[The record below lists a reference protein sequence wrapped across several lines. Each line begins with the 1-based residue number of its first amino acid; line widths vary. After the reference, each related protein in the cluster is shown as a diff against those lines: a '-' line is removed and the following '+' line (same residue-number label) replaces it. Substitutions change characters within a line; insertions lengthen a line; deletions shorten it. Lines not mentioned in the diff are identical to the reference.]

1 MKRLPFLFLAVA
13 WAGSAWGQGIPDR
26 SAPGCVAGPSEPA
39 PPPLPPQSVA
49 ICHYPATEL
58 HARIERL
65 LAVRPGE
72 LGSKEIERIF
82 SLPTLSLT
90 HHDPRSTN
98 LGVSLHSAPGS
109 AWWRTILYLQEG
121 FFGPKFEGPPIPL
134 RGLQRP
140 VPIEPRTPGE
150 ILVRIVQADWL
161 GSPAP
166 DLAPCLTVAALLDG
180 ARRNGWTP
188 APRSPPVSPH
198 APPGTRIVEMN
209 RDGLSL
215 MTEYQD
221 EKACLDD
228 FLLVQSADP
237 RPGD

>member
-1 MKRLPFLFLAVA
+1 MKRLALLFLALA
-13 WAGSAWGQGIPDR
+13 WAGSALGQVVRDESG
-26 SAPGCVAGPSEPA
+26 SGCVAGPSETA

-49 ICHYPATEL
+49 ICRYPSTEL

-65 LAVRPGE
+65 LAVRPGG
-72 LGSKEIERIF
+72 LGSQEIERII

-109 AWWRTILYLQEG
+109 AWWRTILYLREG
-121 FFGPKFEGPPIPL
+121 FYGPKFEGPPIPL
-134 RGLQRP
+134 RGLRRP
-140 VPIEPRTPGE
+140 VPIDPRRPGE
-150 ILVRIVQADWL
+150 ILVQIFQADWL

-188 APRSPPVSPH
+188 APRTPPVSPH

-215 MTEYQD
+215 MTEFQD
-221 EKACLDD
+221 EKACLDY
-228 FLLVQSADP
+228 FLLAQPAGP
-237 RPGD
+237 RPAD